1 MEAACRR
8 PASKSLS
15 SRSGRPRHDASCLG
29 RFVAFAR
36 RRWAFP
42 HRQVN
47 APAAHASR
55 IARRA
60 PRTRF
65 RGLSL
70 LRTEITVTGIPWR
83 AQCSRPTA
91 SAQLPPS
98 IDPVR
103 STLHRSPFAIGA
115 AASTSKTRCQQS
127 ARKPQWLDF
136 SATPPWDE
144 SLASPSLRIKVLVE
158 ACHPMV
164 IQSGRPI
171 SLRSPFIPRFRG
183 SFQDHRS
190 GSAPSG
196 LDCSSSNLLEP
207 SAVCDESPEE
217 SKEIG
222 AGRASVNRIYFLLYQ
237 PVTGLC
243 LWIAC

>member
-1 MEAACRR
+1 M
-8 PASKSLS
+8 
-15 SRSGRPRHDASCLG
+15 G

-55 IARRA
+55 IARCA

-70 LRTEITVTGIPWR
+70 LRTEITVAGIPWR
-83 AQCSRPTA
+83 AQRSRPTA
-91 SAQLPPS
+91 SARLPPS

-103 STLHRSPFAIGA
+103 LTLHCSPFAISA

-136 SATPPWDE
+136 SATPPRGE
-144 SLASPSLRIKVLVE
+144 SLTGPSLRIKVLSE

-164 IQSGRPI
+164 AHPGRPI

-207 SAVCDESPEE
+207 FAVCDESPEE

-222 AGRASVNRIYFLLYQ
+222 AGHASVNSFYFPFYQ
-237 PVTGLC
+237 LVTGLW